1 MFKSVIGFFAA
12 AKRNKVLL
20 EQLQKNEA
28 LIGRLTEENV
38 ERGLNVRSLMIANGK
53 LVQDKSTLEGRVA
66 HLLAQQTAKPAKQ
79 EVVATPRREVKALQ
93 GKITTLRRETDLL
106 VSIKPQLVSFAKAF
120 ADAKVGKQDHNSLV
134 TLNDEAG
141 KLGDLLITKGFAK

>member
-1 MFKSVIGFFAA
+1 MFKSVIGFFTA

-20 EQLQKNEA
+20 KQLQKNEA

-38 ERGLNVRSLMIANGK
+38 ERNLNVRSLMIANGK

-66 HLLAQQTAKPAKQ
+66 HLLAQQTAKPVKQ
-79 EVVATPRREVKALQ
+79 EVANTPRREVKALQ

-106 VSIKPQLVSFAKAF
+106 VSIKPQLAIFAKAF
-120 ADAKVGKQDHNSLV
+120 ANATVGDREGLI
-134 TLNDEAG
+134 TLGDETR